1 MPLVLFRRRAPSP
14 QELLPE
20 HLDVTHE
27 GTVYRVRLRPRGEV
41 KRFTLRVSMATGE
54 AVLTVPGRSD
64 MPAVRRFLDDHAGWV
79 AQRMRRVPQR
89 IPFEAGQAVP
99 LRGEPHRIVHW
110 SGVRG
115 STGAAV
121 DPAGR
126 PIIAVAGEAPHV
138 PRRIRDFLQR
148 EARSDLSAAV
158 ARHTA
163 SLGVPARSITLRDT
177 RSRWGSCSAQGRLNF
192 SWRLILA
199 PPMVLDYLAAHE
211 VAHLAELNHSDR
223 FWRLTY
229 RLCPGTDEAEA
240 WLKRH
245 GSSLH
250 RYG

>member
-1 MPLVLFRRRAPSP
+1 MSLVLFRRRAAAVPKC
-14 QELLPE
+14 
-20 HLDVTHE
+20 LDLVHD
-27 GTVYRVRLRPRGEV
+27 GTVLRVRLRVRAGV

-54 AVLTVPGRSD
+54 VVLTVPERAD
-64 MPAVRRFLDDHAGWV
+64 MVAVRRFADAHAGWI
-79 AQRMRRVPQR
+79 AQRLQRLPDRV
-89 IPFEAGQAVP
+89 PFEAGAMVP

-115 STGAAV
+115 STAVATDAA
-121 DPAGR
+121 GS
-126 PIIAVAGEAPHV
+126 PIIAVAGEAPHI
-138 PRRIRDFLQR
+138 PRRVRDFLLGQ
-148 EARSDLSAAV
+148 ARRDLSAAV

-163 SLGVPARSITLRDT
+163 VLGVPARSISLRDT

-199 PPMVLDYLAAHE
+199 PPLVLDYLAAHE
-211 VAHLAELNHSDR
+211 VAHLAELNHSER
-223 FWRLTY
+223 FWRVTY
-229 RLCPGTDEAEA
+229 KLCPATDQAEA

>member
-1 MPLVLFRRRAPSP
+1 MPLVLFRRRAPP
-14 QELLPE
+14 VPE
-20 HLDVTHE
+20 RLDVVHAGETHS
-27 GTVYRVRLRPRGEV
+27 VRVRPRPGVR
-41 KRFTLRVSMATGE
+41 RFTLRVSMATGE
-54 AVLTVPGRSD
+54 AVLTMPEQGD
-64 MPAVRRFLDDHAGWV
+64 MAAARRFLDAHAGWI
-79 AQRMRRVPQR
+79 AQRMQRVPLR
-89 IPFEAGQAVP
+89 VPFEAEAIVP

-115 STGAAV
+115 SAGAAR
-121 DPAGR
+121 DAAGQ

-138 PRRIRDFLQR
+138 PRRVKDFLLGQ
-148 EARSDLSAAV
+148 ARRDLSAAV
-158 ARHTA
+158 ARHTSA
-163 SLGVPARSITLRDT
+163 LGVPARSITLRDT

>member
-1 MPLVLFRRRAPSP
+1 MPLVLFRRRAPSV
-14 QELLPE
+14 PE
-20 HLDVTHE
+20 RLDVVHE
-27 GTVYRVRLRPRGEV
+27 GEALSVRLRPRPGAR
-41 KRFTLRVSMATGE
+41 RFTLRVSMATGE
-54 AVLTVPGRSD
+54 AVLTMPEQSD
-64 MPAVRRFLDDHAGWV
+64 MAAARRFLDAHAGWI
-79 AQRMRRVPQR
+79 AQRMQRVPLR
-89 IPFEAGQAVP
+89 VPFEAGSIVP

-110 SGVRG
+110 SAVRG
-115 STGAAV
+115 SVGAAL
-121 DPAGR
+121 DAAGQ
-126 PIIAVAGEAPHV
+126 PIITVAGEAPHV
-138 PRRIRDFLQR
+138 PRRVKDFLLGQ
-148 EARSDLSAAV
+148 ARRDLSAAV

>member
-1 MPLVLFRRRAPSP
+1 MPLVLFRRRAPSV
-14 QELLPE
+14 PE
-20 HLDVTHE
+20 RVEVLHE
-27 GTVYRVRLRPRGEV
+27 GEAFGVRLRPRADV
-41 KRFTLRVSMATGE
+41 RRFTLRVSMATGE
-54 AVLTVPGRSD
+54 AVLTIPERSD
-64 MPAVRRFLDDHAGWV
+64 MAAVRRFLDGHAGWI
-79 AQRMRRVPQR
+79 AQRLQRVPSR
-89 IPFEAGQAVP
+89 IPFEAGEAVP
-99 LRGEPHRIVHW
+99 LRGEMHRIVHW

-115 STGAAV
+115 SVRAAQ
-121 DPAGR
+121 DAAGG
-126 PIIAVAGEAPHV
+126 PIIAVTGEAPHV
-138 PRRIRDFLQR
+138 PRRVRDFLQR
-148 EARSDLSAAV
+148 EARRDLSAAV

-199 PPMVLDYLAAHE
+199 PPLVLDYLAAHE

-229 RLCPGTDEAEA
+229 RLCPATDQAEA